1 MKRFIKEIVILLIQ
15 LFMFYI
21 FPVFAGPT
29 DAMGMV
35 VLIILVTFV
44 LSIIIGS
51 ISKEKIKYLYPI
63 IISILFI
70 PSVFIYYNK
79 SALIHS
85 VWYLAISFM
94 GLIIGVIIRIII
106 NKLIHIKNRKE
117 K

>member
-1 MKRFIKEIVILLIQ
+1 MKRFIKEIIILLIQ

-21 FPVFAGPT
+21 FPLFAGPT

-35 VLIILVTFV
+35 LLIILATFV

-63 IISILFI
+63 ITSILFI
-70 PSVFIYYNK
+70 PSIFIYYNE

-85 VWYLAISFM
+85 IWYLVVSFI
-94 GLIIGVIIRIII
+94 GLIFGIGIYR
-106 NKLIHIKNRKE
+106 LMHRK
-117 K
+117 